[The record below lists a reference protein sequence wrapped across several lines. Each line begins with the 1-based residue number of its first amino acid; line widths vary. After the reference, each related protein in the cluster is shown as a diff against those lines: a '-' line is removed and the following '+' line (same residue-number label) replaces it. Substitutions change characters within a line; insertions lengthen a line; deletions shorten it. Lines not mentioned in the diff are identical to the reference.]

1 MLEVWLAGLQINRSA
16 SETSQR
22 QRELALAP
30 AAAGTLEHFHFSSW
44 LLMMESKSFN
54 LDINSVRTGTACFG
68 FFYTDKQTDRDRWIH
83 AYMIDA
89 ILCNIC
95 HFSTD
100 PWLQFV
106 NNTQVECHIFFQHS
120 HKCPIYRIRTR
131 QTERWLLNYSV
142 TERQLPWQLWA
153 PWQQV
158 LLPLSLP
165 SSNAHLSSITRSHM
179 PVCVHLCVFSYESQC
194 TLVCARQYQF
204 ASVQLCARVCLGM
217 CTHAYDLPV
226 VAILPVCGNGE
237 YVCSERNTEVL
248 EM

>member
-1 MLEVWLAGLQINRSA
+1 MCYVWLCDSLWLLVWVCVCMSECVCFCVIYQLVTAGWLMLEVWLAGLQINRSA

-30 AAAGTLEHFHFSSW
+30 AAAACWNIFTFHLGSW
-44 LLMMESKSFN
+44 WWNRKVFN

-142 TERQLPWQLWA
+142 TERQLPW
-153 PWQQV
+153 
-158 LLPLSLP
+158 
-165 SSNAHLSSITRSHM
+165 
-179 PVCVHLCVFSYESQC
+179 
-194 TLVCARQYQF
+194 
-204 ASVQLCARVCLGM
+204 
-217 CTHAYDLPV
+217 
-226 VAILPVCGNGE
+226 
-237 YVCSERNTEVL
+237 
-248 EM
+248 